1 MHFDP
6 RAGSNFTPMLKAL
19 STSASKRLPWA
30 GYLLKA
36 LSFHSWF
43 LAAKMKTPPAALG
56 EEQAP
61 DAKTNEAAGEE
72 NAPAPDLEDAAP
84 SPPSVPATDE
94 IPPEPRLY
102 PPDVGGNAEPFQ
114 PKDFRQ
120 GLAAV
125 KLLWSQAWKAAGSVA
140 AFDRLLAALTPPALP
155 VARALRPSL
164 KRGPLFDC
172 TLTGPAWEELD
183 RWAVKADAILPRSKT
198 PARAR
203 RPKEVPQPWE
213 HTLRTGFR
221 EEPTR
226 VAKFGRLAWSRDFAS
241 LALTPLHDE
250 VIKLDVVLQ
259 GKEHSTRYRNHF
271 LRRQAALRRW
281 GEKEAQKLH
290 GTRLWQTDCPK
301 WVWKPLPAK
310 VVRLDLPT
318 RRQAIIA
325 ERRAAKRKTWQ
336 QLFDIRANRPG
347 AKQISLAFFTH
358 RLEPEKAAGFVTKY
372 GDLLVSEKVLR
383 ADKASFKPWREEAQ
397 IVAKGKV
404 FLEKTMCPI
413 QRDLLTKQQMKV
425 LLARKKRGPAEE
437 TWQKCLLA
445 KLRRWRKGTLHER
458 SCLAAG
464 IPKDFFLHR
473 LETSDD
479 FLSKF
484 GRALTPTDV
493 AEE

>member
-1 MHFDP
+1 
-6 RAGSNFTPMLKAL
+6 
-19 STSASKRLPWA
+19 
-30 GYLLKA
+30 
-36 LSFHSWF
+36 
-43 LAAKMKTPPAALG
+43 MKTPAAALG

-61 DAKTNEAAGEE
+61 ETKTKEATGAENTPAQDLEEAAT
-72 NAPAPDLEDAAP
+72 
-84 SPPSVPATDE
+84 SPPSVPATE

-102 PPDVGGNAEPFQ
+102 PPDVGGNAVHFQ

-125 KLLWSQAWKAAGSVA
+125 KLLWSQAWKTAGSVA

-164 KRGPLFDC
+164 KRGAVFDC
-172 TLTGPAWEELD
+172 SLSGPAWEELD
-183 RWAVKADAILPRSKT
+183 KWAVRADAVLPRSKT

-213 HTLRTGFR
+213 HTLRPGFQ

-226 VAKFGRLAWSRDFAS
+226 LTKFGRLAWSRDFAS
-241 LALTPLHDE
+241 MALTPLHDE
-250 VIKLDVVLQ
+250 VIKLDIVLQ
-259 GKEHSTRYRNHF
+259 GKEHSMRYRNWF
-271 LRRQAALRRW
+271 QKRQAAQHRW
-281 GEKEAQKLH
+281 AEKEAQKLH

-325 ERRAAKRKTWQ
+325 DRRAAKRKTWQ

-383 ADKASFKPWREEAQ
+383 ADRSSFQPWREEAQ
-397 IVAKGKV
+397 IVAKRKT
-404 FLEKTMCPI
+404 FLEKTTCPI

-425 LLARKKRGPAEE
+425 LLAREKRGPAEE
-437 TWQKCLLA
+437 TWQKCFLV

-458 SCLAAG
+458 SCLAAD

-484 GRALTPTDV
+484 GRALISTDA